1 MDKQKG
7 DTQKGRP
14 EDAGEASFESRLER
28 LRAIVGELEQGDLG
42 LEPAIERY
50 QEGIELLK
58 HCHAT
63 LASYKQRVEELS
75 TEAEAKLT
83 PYAADPDVPAA
94 PSKQAC

>member
-1 MDKQKG
+1 MDTKKG
-7 DTQKGRP
+7 DTRNVAAESG
-14 EDAGEASFESRLER
+14 GEASFESRLER

-75 TEAEAKLT
+75 SEAEGKLS
-83 PYAADPDVPAA
+83 PYAADPDLPAA
-94 PSKQAC
+94 P